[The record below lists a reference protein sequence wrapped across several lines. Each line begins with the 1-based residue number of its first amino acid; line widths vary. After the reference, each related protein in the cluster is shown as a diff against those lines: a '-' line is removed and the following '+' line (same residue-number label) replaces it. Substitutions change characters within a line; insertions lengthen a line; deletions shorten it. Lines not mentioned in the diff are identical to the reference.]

1 MTLTAVDSIFAVV
14 YVKDVYLAHVYLVR
28 CWRWPCPHG
37 VRNWNLKDCPLKM
50 ASNLCWIYDLPM
62 TYSYFA
68 QHWTKR
74 AFCWMSWLPASLAR
88 VGLTLNLKKTKILTT
103 QVQPPQQLQT
113 RGGVTVD
120 VLDHASSHKWL
131 GCLLHTGGC
140 HDADIDFHLQAA
152 LRAFNA
158 NLWILIDR
166 HVSFATRLRYF
177 DTIITP
183 VACFAAGH
191 RTILKKD
198 LNKIDVTFR
207 KLLRSVVGPPA
218 ATDWSRPWHEI
229 MHDWNARV
237 VQFVEQ
243 YSVKHWSMRC
253 LEMHW
258 KLAHHAANLPP
269 DRWLARILTWT
280 CRGHQ
285 NTGRPRNTW
294 DTMIQKFGR
303 YQQLGNWLDVARD
316 ANRWS
321 NLMPHFV
328 TFCTQT

>member
-1 MTLTAVDSIFAVV
+1 M
-14 YVKDVYLAHVYLVR
+14 
-28 CWRWPCPHG
+28 
-37 VRNWNLKDCPLKM
+37 
-50 ASNLCWIYDLPM
+50 
-62 TYSYFA
+62 
-68 QHWTKR
+68 
-74 AFCWMSWLPASLAR
+74 
-88 VGLTLNLKKTKILTT
+88 
-103 QVQPPQQLQT
+103 
-113 RGGVTVD
+113 D
-120 VLDHASSHKWL
+120 VLDRVSTHKWP
-131 GCLLHTGGC
+131 GCLLHAGGC

-158 NLWILIDR
+158 NRWILTDR
-166 HVSFATRLRYF
+166 HVSLATRLRYF

-229 MHDWNARV
+229 LHEWNARV

-243 YSVKHWSMRC
+243 YSVKPWSVRC

-258 KLAHHAANLPP
+258 KLAHYAANLPP

-285 NTGRPRNTW
+285 GTGRPRNTW
-294 DTMIQKFGR
+294 DTMIQKFCR
-303 YQQLGNWLDVARD
+303 YQHFGIWLDVARD

-328 TFCTQT
+328 TFCAQT

>member
-1 MTLTAVDSIFAVV
+1 MEAEGLSLEDGLKPLLDLRFADDILLFCTTLDKTCLLLDE
-14 YVKDVYLAHVYLVR
+14 LV
-28 CWRWPCPHG
+28 
-37 VRNWNLKDCPLKM
+37 
-50 ASNLCWIYDLPM
+50 
-62 TYSYFA
+62 
-68 QHWTKR
+68 
-74 AFCWMSWLPASLAR
+74 ASLAQ

-103 QVQPPQQLQT
+103 QTQPPPQLQT
-113 RGGVTVD
+113 HGGVTVD
-120 VLDHASSHKWL
+120 VLDRVSTHKWL
-131 GCLLHTGGC
+131 GCLLHAGGC

-158 NLWILIDR
+158 NRWILTDR
-166 HVSFATRLRYF
+166 HVSLATKLRYF

-229 MHDWNARV
+229 LHDWNARV

-243 YSVKHWSMRC
+243 YSVKPWSVRC

-258 KLAHHAANLPP
+258 KLAHYAANLPP
-269 DRWLARILTWT
+269 DRWLARILSWT

-285 NTGRPRNTW
+285 GTGRPRNTW
-294 DTMIQKFGR
+294 DTMIQKFCR
-303 YQQLGNWLDVARD
+303 YQHLGIWLDVARD

-328 TFCTQT
+328 AFCAQT

>member
-1 MTLTAVDSIFAVV
+1 M
-14 YVKDVYLAHVYLVR
+14 
-28 CWRWPCPHG
+28 
-37 VRNWNLKDCPLKM
+37 
-50 ASNLCWIYDLPM
+50 
-62 TYSYFA
+62 
-68 QHWTKR
+68 
-74 AFCWMSWLPASLAR
+74 
-88 VGLTLNLKKTKILTT
+88 
-103 QVQPPQQLQT
+103 
-113 RGGVTVD
+113 D
-120 VLDHASSHKWL
+120 VLDRASSHKLL
-131 GCLLHTGGC
+131 GRLLHAGGC

-158 NLWILIDR
+158 NRWILIDR
-166 HVSFATRLRYF
+166 HVSLATRLRYF

-191 RTILKKD
+191 RMIFKKD

-207 KLLRSVVGPPA
+207 KLLRNMVGPPA

-229 MHDWNARV
+229 LHDWNARV
-237 VQFVEQ
+237 AQFVEQ
-243 YSVKHWSMRC
+243 YSVKHWSVRC

-258 KLAHHAANLPP
+258 QLAHYAANLPP

-280 CRGHQ
+280 CREHQ

-294 DTMIQKFGR
+294 DTMIQKFYR
-303 YQQLGNWLDVARD
+303 YQQLGKWLDVARD

-328 TFCTQT
+328 TFCTLT